1 MNKLLTLFSD
11 LKDTA
16 LFLAP
21 IASTSHRLRRSIQY
35 IDQISEYNNN
45 EGMPHSELGLTVE
58 VGKKIRKGVFEVIS
72 TMAAYFG

>member
-1 MNKLLTLFSD
+1 VNKLLTLFSD

-35 IDQISEYNNN
+35 NDQISEYNN